1 MFIDFYVNSLIC
13 VVYDVGSSQLLQ
25 KDPFTN
31 TAQMIFFLLLIK
43 AFSSWWRYQ
52 MEAFSALLAFCVE
65 IHRWPVKSPHKS
77 QWRGALVF
85 SMISAWTNSW
95 ASNGYAG
102 DLRRHRAHY
111 NVIVIW
117 MKINQWISLKLLLW
131 APINNGP
138 TFVEVSQPV
147 LESMMTQFI
156 DAYMCHKEHE
166 FHFTICLSFSILDN
180 FPIIYAK
187 TLCPTSWNAFWK
199 KNHCVLLKH
208 FTWVPMNNE
217 SVFVDAMA

>member
-1 MFIDFYVNSLIC
+1 MTLSNGSIFRVTGLLCGNSPVTGEIPA
-13 VVYDVGSSQLLQ
+13 Q
-25 KDPFTN
+25 K
-31 TAQMIFFLLLIK
+31 
-43 AFSSWWRYQ
+43 
-52 MEAFSALLAFCVE
+52 
-65 IHRWPVKSPHKS
+65 PVTRSF
-77 QWRGALVF
+77 GV

-138 TFVEVSQPV
+138 TFLEVSQPL

-199 KNHCVLLKH
+199 KNHCVLLKL

>member
-1 MFIDFYVNSLIC
+1 MTLSNGNIFRVTGLLCGNS
-13 VVYDVGSSQLLQ
+13 
-25 KDPFTN
+25 
-31 TAQMIFFLLLIK
+31 
-43 AFSSWWRYQ
+43 
-52 MEAFSALLAFCVE
+52 
-65 IHRWPVKSPHKS
+65 RWPVNSPHKS

-111 NVIVIW
+111 NVIAIW
-117 MKINQWISLKLLLW
+117 MKINQWISLKLFLW

-138 TFVEVSQPV
+138 TFVEVSQPL

-199 KNHCVLLKH
+199 KNHCVLLKL